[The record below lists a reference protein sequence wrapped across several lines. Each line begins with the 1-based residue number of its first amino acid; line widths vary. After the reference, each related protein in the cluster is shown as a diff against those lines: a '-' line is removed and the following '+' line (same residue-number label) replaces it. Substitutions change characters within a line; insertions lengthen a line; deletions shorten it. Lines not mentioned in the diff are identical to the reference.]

1 MKLGLFEPG
10 EERVR
15 GKFPNCMVP
24 VYVYTVVCGSISN
37 CDLKLMQ

>member
-15 GKFPNCMVP
+15 GKFPRCMVP
-24 VYVYTVVCGSISN
+24 VYVYTVVCVSISN